1 LNRTNIYNLKALDNA
16 LKAKVDE
23 VSYVQVLSSIRFNF
37 KEIEHLC
44 FWDAEDSSKINICN
58 GLNYELVL
66 ICWENNQQSQ
76 IHSHEGRESFTY
88 VLKGQLTED
97 IYNESKKTS
106 KPERSIVLNR
116 RDISSLIN
124 KNDKEHRLTNSYGGR
139 SVSLHLYIK

>member
-1 LNRTNIYNLKALDNA
+1 M
-16 LKAKVDE
+16 
-23 VSYVQVLSSIRFNF
+23 
-37 KEIEHLC
+37 
-44 FWDAEDSSKINICN
+44 
-58 GLNYELVL
+58 NYELVL

-124 KNDKEHRLTNSYGGR
+124 KNDKEHRLTNSYSGR